1 MRRVLFLRLFK
12 KMYNK
17 TIVEFTLHDI
27 INYQILVLISFDIML
42 NLIQSL
48 FNTTKTPHFF
58 QVNVINL

>member
-1 MRRVLFLRLFK
+1 
-12 KMYNK
+12 MYNK